1 MEDVPPSAPEPIR
14 VLLVDE
20 SPRRSSALAD
30 ALRVAGCEVVAVVP
44 CGVDLYQHL
53 KNVEADAIVIDME
66 SPDRDMLEDTRRL
79 SCERPRPIVMF
90 VDDGDPE
97 AIRAAIRAGVAGYV
111 VKGANP
117 ERVKSVLD
125 VAIARFEE
133 IQGLRAALDRART
146 SLEERTVV
154 DRAKELLMEK
164 RGMSE
169 EEAYKALRR
178 MAMDRNVRLIEIA
191 RNVLAMAEL
200 L

>member
-1 MEDVPPSAPEPIR
+1 VEDVPSASAPIR

-20 SPRRSSALAD
+20 SPRRSSVLVD
-30 ALRVAGCEVVAVVP
+30 ALQASGCEVVAVVP

-66 SPDRDMLEDTRRL
+66 SPDRDMLEDTRRI
-79 SCERPRPIVMF
+79 SSERPRPIVMF

-111 VKGANP
+111 VKGADP
-117 ERVKSVLD
+117 ERVKWVLD
-125 VAIARFEE
+125 VAIARFQEL
-133 IQGLRAALDRART
+133 QGLRAELDRART
-146 SLEERTVV
+146 SLEERKII

-169 EEAYKALRR
+169 EDAYKALRR
-178 MAMDRNVRLIEIA
+178 LAMDRNVRLIEVA
-191 RNVLAMAEL
+191 RNVLTMAEL